1 MLDRMHIEG
10 KIVFARSVFLP
21 GFFFTEPHEVKGN
34 LVEASGYLDALQGI
48 ARRAN
53 LSIAQ
58 LAFSFVNDLADVTS
72 IVFGAATA
80 EKVKQNIELSETNAM
95 QNELRQLM
103 RSNFDMVPNI
113 SPHRAFGL

>member
-1 MLDRMHIEG
+1 MTARVAINGFGRIGRLVLRAAFEAGRSDLD
-10 KIVFARSVFLP
+10 
-21 GFFFTEPHEVKGN
+21 
-34 LVEASGYLDALQGI
+34 
-48 ARRAN
+48 
-53 LSIAQ
+53 
-58 LAFSFVNDLADVTS
+58 FVVINDLADVTS